1 MAENEAANCKLNCAV
16 GIKEFKQSPETAK
29 LEDRLE
35 QDDVKQRIHENL
47 EDYLN
52 PGKSRPKTTKKQRR
66 NIYVVGQDVARE
78 SIVEVE
84 FVKKMSCEETTKNL
98 YLQKSPIDLDGMYFT
113 KRQGF
118 FTNNLKIVMSSSKSR
133 IPRDKV
139 SV

>member
-52 PGKSRPKTTKKQRR
+52 PGKSQPKTTKKQRR

-78 SIVEVE
+78 SIVQVE
-84 FVKKMSCEETTKNL
+84 FVKKISREETKKKFIFASIL
-98 YLQKSPIDLDGMYFT
+98 WYVIVDILPKDSAFIPI
-113 KRQGF
+113 
-118 FTNNLKIVMSSSKSR
+118 I
-133 IPRDKV
+133 
-139 SV
+139 

>member
-78 SIVEVE
+78 SIVQVE
-84 FVKKMSCEETTKNL
+84 FVKKMSCEETKKCNICRNPPSNL
-98 YLQKSPIDLDGMYFT
+98 MVCTCRYFA

-118 FTNNLKIVMSSSKSR
+118 YTNNLKIVMSSSKSL
-133 IPRDKV
+133 IF
-139 SV
+139 